1 MPNNA
6 VLMLIVEV
14 KHVQMHQAPSVQML
28 TLTMVV
34 VQVAG
39 QNADM
44 AQEQVVQVDMSVY
57 TGIASYL
64 VEGVGVE
71 EVGVA
76 RGIGV
81 RAIPTA
87 GVGAVIPIKI
97 IAQIAQALFAPQTPL
112 LALQGQQEARR
123 LRGRSA

>member
-1 MPNNA
+1 MHTF
-6 VLMLIVEV
+6 LILVVVSEV
-14 KHVQMHQAPSVQML
+14 I
-28 TLTMVV
+28 MVH

-39 QNADM
+39 QSADM